1 MADAISNIVDPS
13 VYPELDKLI
22 AKLVDVEGEIT
33 TINNKNISIMVDMKG
48 AENLT
53 RLTEL
58 INQQQ
63 VNIEKLNGSTQEY
76 IGTAN
81 QLGQV
86 QAQIGTA
93 SAATVRTLVEQKQE
107 LGYVNQQIKFL
118 NQDLAIGAG
127 NYEKNIAL
135 LTTYTQRQI
144 QLKQEINQTS
154 TALKDVTVNVN
165 QTNNSFTV
173 MGVNVESV
181 FARMAVRMIAMQLL
195 FVPIIDGITAAVEW
209 FTKLSDAEQLAAD
222 RLKEY
227 NDEMKETAN
236 IAAGEKALTTANIIK
251 ERQEADRLISTLA
264 DEKAT
269 RLAKLDAIKQ
279 LQALQP
285 GLLNG
290 YKEEALLNLKSTDEI
305 QNHSNAITNLEGKI
319 NSLNKTYN
327 AQVDIFS
334 KTKDKVDDLKKVY
347 GDKWMEG
354 DKTTAANFTKQ
365 LDDMTKSG
373 IELDALKRQLA
384 NIDSPEENLNK
395 PKKEKSDYEI
405 KKRAIE
411 AEFELNKRRIE
422 GERDTAKKIL
432 DNEDLSLNERYKANF
447 DYQASLID
455 LSSNE
460 LNKGRKINNLDV
472 EYKKENP
479 KTALDKN
486 KAEALKYENDFQ
498 KIKADGI
505 ARIDAMQKASDEK
518 WVKSQKD
525 KFEESQALEL
535 HNSAYEETLLNKR
548 LKNNLISQE
557 DYETELDKLLEK
569 RKEKELEA
577 QLAFD
582 KELAFS
588 GKLTDDEKAALLK
601 KIAQLEAEIAALTGK
616 KKKDDEKPTGAF
628 PELEQGIADL
638 KPVEGENP
646 QQKFARE
653 LDALKNFSAQ
663 SIEIYQELAAAI
675 KQINDNQ
682 IAQEQQNLEIKSRAI
697 QLAYRE
703 QVDAVNASAGYQI
716 TKENELAKMAAQN
729 AAQQNAIQQQQN
741 QLALKKAISDKTAA
755 EAGIV
760 ANTALAIT
768 KALPMLGTPATAAI
782 GAAEIALISAIGAVQ
797 YAAAASTPLP
807 QFEGGGTTYTKYF
820 IAGEAGAERMTTPD
834 GQTMIADK
842 PGIYSAPIGTKID
855 TAAETAALMR
865 FASANI
871 GLSVDSRGEL
881 KEGKNE
887 MTDKRIVEKL
897 DDLNDTMRQTAMMQ
911 KTIKNHINISGRN
924 DLQLYQ

>member
-1 MADAISNIVDPS
+1 MADNISNIVDPS
-13 VYPELDKLI
+13 VFPELDKLI
-22 AKLVDVEGEIT
+22 NKLVDVEGEIT
-33 TINNKNISIMVDMKG
+33 TINNKNISIMVDLKG
-48 AENLT
+48 AESLT

-63 VNIEKLNGSTQEY
+63 VNIDKLNGSTQEY
-76 IGTAN
+76 VGTAN
-81 QLGQV
+81 QMQQA

-93 SAATVRTLVEQKQE
+93 SAVTVRTLIEQKQE
-107 LGYVNQQIKFL
+107 LGYVNQQIKIL
-118 NQDLAIGAG
+118 NSELAAGTG

-165 QTNNSFTV
+165 QTNNAFTV

-195 FVPIIDGITAAVEW
+195 FVPIIAGITAAVEW

-227 NDEMKETAN
+227 NDEMKETAK
-236 IAAGEKALTTANIIK
+236 IRAGEKALTTANIIK

-384 NIDSPEENLNK
+384 NIDSPEEKLKK
-395 PKKEKSDYEI
+395 PKKEKAEPNDMLAMLSAEKAIYERRLQENKDYYDSTKQTYADEEKLNADNVKAAQEYGEKAFAIVNSYHIKTYKDYLEFVKQSENIQKELLASDTKYSVE
-405 KKRAIE
+405 E
-411 AEFELNKRRIE
+411 
-422 GERDTAKKIL
+422 KKIL
-432 DNEDLSLNERYKANF
+432 DKILADREDA
-447 DYQASLID
+447 
-455 LSSNE
+455 
-460 LNKGRKINNLDV
+460 
-472 EYKKENP
+472 
-479 KTALDKN
+479 
-486 KAEALKYENDFQ
+486 Q
-498 KIKADGI
+498 KQLA
-505 ARIDAMQKASDEK
+505 
-518 WVKSQKD
+518 
-525 KFEESQALEL
+525 
-535 HNSAYEETLLNKR
+535 
-548 LKNNLISQE
+548 
-557 DYETELDKLLEK
+557 KLLEQELDL
-569 RKEKELEA
+569 KEKKQKLDDATAASREKGFNARSIQPFIDGLTGGNELGDKLKEYDTQIKEKQQELDDIGIKLNNA
-577 QLAFD
+577 QNDGNTGDIEKFTNAGSD
-582 KELAFS
+582 KSDEIARL
-588 GKLTDDEKAALLK
+588 KLQKDDEVNQA
-601 KIAQLEAEIAALTGK
+601 IIDGK
-616 KKKDDEKPTGAF
+616 KKV
-628 PELEQGIADL
+628 ADMT
-638 KPVEGENP
+638 V
-646 QQKFARE
+646 
-653 LDALKNFSAQ
+653 
-663 SIEIYQELAAAI
+663 ELAQQTFAAI
-675 KQINDNQ
+675 KTINDNQ
-682 IAQEQQNLEIKSRAI
+682 IAQEQQNLEIRSKAI
-697 QLAYRE
+697 QLKYQQE
-703 QVDAVNASAGYQI
+703 VDAVNASAGYQI

-729 AAQQNAIQQQQN
+729 AAAQNAIQQQQN

-768 KALPMLGTPATAAI
+768 KALPLLALPATAAI

-807 QFEGGGTTYTKYF
+807 QFWQGGTTETSHF
-820 IAGEAGAERMTTPD
+820 IAGEKGAELMTTPS
-834 GQTMIADK
+834 GKTMIADK
-842 PGIYSAPIGTKID
+842 PGIYSAPIGTKIN
-855 TAAETAALMR
+855 TAEETAALMR

-871 GLSVDSRGEL
+871 GLSVNSRGEL

-887 MTDKRIVEKL
+887 MTDKRIVSEL
-897 DDLNDTMRQTAMMQ
+897 QDLNETVRQTAMMQ
-911 KTIKNHINISGRN
+911 KTIKNHITISGLN
-924 DLQLYQ
+924 DLQLY